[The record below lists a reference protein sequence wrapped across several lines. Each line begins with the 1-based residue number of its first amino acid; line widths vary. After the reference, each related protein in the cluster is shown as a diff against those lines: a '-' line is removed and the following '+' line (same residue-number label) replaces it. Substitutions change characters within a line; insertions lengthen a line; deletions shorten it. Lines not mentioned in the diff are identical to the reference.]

1 MSWNILAPIGKT
13 LYLILHAPKLTIPQ
27 RVPSIRPGY
36 VFEKTVAF
44 MGSFALLYTVTES
57 FIIPLTPSPDQ
68 SFFRSLLDL
77 ALPFMISYL
86 LLFYIIFGELSK
98 EPSNQVTDVLIHVKS
113 VYVMH
118 LPSYHSEYYT
128 NLTPGTCKLTH

>member
-1 MSWNILAPIGKT
+1 MF
-13 LYLILHAPKLTIPQ
+13 
-27 RVPSIRPGY
+27 PSIRPEY

-57 FIIPLTPSPDQ
+57 FIMPLTPSPDQ

-86 LLFYIIFGELSK
+86 LLFYIIFGKFPTEASGRY
-98 EPSNQVTDVLIHVKS
+98 TDALVHVMKS
-113 VYVMH
+113 VFVMH
-118 LPSYHSEYYT
+118 SPSYHSEYFT
-128 NLTPGTCKLTH
+128 NDP